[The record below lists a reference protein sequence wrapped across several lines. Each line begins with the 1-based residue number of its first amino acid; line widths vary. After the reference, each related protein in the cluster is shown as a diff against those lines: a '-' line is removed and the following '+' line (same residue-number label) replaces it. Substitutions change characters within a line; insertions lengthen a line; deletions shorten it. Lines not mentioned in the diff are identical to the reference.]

1 MYIVLGGTGHVGSAL
16 TRELLARGE
25 TVTVISHD
33 PDKRE
38 PWERRGAAFALADV
52 GDTEALREIFARG
65 RRLFLLNPPA
75 PPDTDT
81 DAVEQA
87 GVRSIVD
94 ALHGSRLERIVA
106 ESTYGAQPAQRAGD
120 LGVLYDLE
128 QALRL
133 QPIAHRAIR
142 AAYYMSNWDAALDT
156 ARERGVVESF
166 FPADFLLPMVAP
178 QDLGLAAAD
187 LLTAAEIERQPLYVE
202 GPRRYCPAD
211 VASCFA
217 SALNRSVEVEVVP
230 RERWVERFRELGF
243 SQPGAES
250 YARMTALTLD
260 QGSHAASEPR
270 RGDTTLR
277 EYIDALVGVD

>member
-1 MYIVLGGTGHVGSAL
+1 MYIVLGGTGRVGSAL

-38 PWERRGAAFALADV
+38 PWQRRGAGFALADV
-52 GDTEALREIFARG
+52 GDTAALREIFARG

-81 DAVEQA
+81 DAVEKA
-87 GVRSIVD
+87 RVRSIVD
-94 ALHGSRLERIVA
+94 ALHGSALERIVV

-133 QPIAHRAIR
+133 QSIPHRAIR
-142 AAYYMSNWDAALDT
+142 AAYYMSNWDAALAT
-156 ARERGVVESF
+156 ARERGAVESF

-178 QDLGLAAAD
+178 L
-187 LLTAAEIERQPLYVE
+187 
-202 GPRRYCPAD
+202 
-211 VASCFA
+211 
-217 SALNRSVEVEVVP
+217 SAL
-230 RERWVERFRELGF
+230 
-243 SQPGAES
+243 A
-250 YARMTALTLD
+250 
-260 QGSHAASEPR
+260 
-270 RGDTTLR
+270 
-277 EYIDALVGVD
+277 